1 MPNPVAI
8 LLVEDN
14 PDDAALTEWALRGG
28 VPANVE
34 IARDGQEALDYLFND
49 FNDLPRLVL
58 LDLRLPSIDGFEVL
72 RRIREH
78 ERTSLIPIVVLTSSS
93 APDDV
98 VAGYRYGA
106 NSYVIKPVD
115 FEQFAA
121 LVRQIGSYW
130 LVANAPPPYSHDQ

>member
-14 PDDAALTEWALRGG
+14 PDDAALTEWALREG

-34 IARDGQEALDYLFND
+34 IARDGQDALDYLFND